1 MLDNRDRIDLR
12 IKDEDREE
20 IDGYDD
26 LKHEVK
32 KKKKHEVKSLWK
44 CNKVDVIPS
53 EYWCIRNGT

>member
-32 KKKKHEVKSLWK
+32 SLWK